1 VSSLVGRRDSGGELS
16 VDRPKGNKRTGKQ
29 GYAAIFENFYEC

>member
-1 VSSLVGRRDSGGELS
+1 MSNLVGRRDFGGELS

-29 GYAAIFENFYEC
+29 EFAAVSEMLL